1 MHFNIPWYIEVLG
14 GYAIAFFV
22 FSKTGH
28 QIILGM
34 LHGQINPPSKK
45 RKRTEVYYERRINK

>member
-1 MHFNIPWYIEVLG
+1 MHFNIPWYIQVLG
-14 GYAIAFFV
+14 GYLIAFLI
-22 FSKTGH
+22 FSKLGH

-45 RKRTEVYYERRINK
+45 GKRR